1 VHDSCARRGLCT
13 HDARGGRAHPHPNH
27 FCLPAPHSLSPLPH
41 SRTRRAPAPASH
53 PRAPEE
59 PRRRPP
65 WSRACFTSVAIPCCI
80 RCLGELCLNAS
91 NPGRPSVRPFPS
103 ISLCPRSLDLH
114 HAAGVL
120 LPSARGLTTSLPPFK
135 GPRALSRGNQP
146 PPAPDFPFS
155 AIVCA
160 QSLAEV
166 ELPYHQAI
174 LPGTATLRCFCAGVV
189 PTDAFA
195 MSPRSHL
202 GPSQLPRASAC
213 LRPRLWRSSTMESG
227 DAAGGSQGDPTQAC
241 REISSVHL
249 RSGGLD
255 LNRADQILTI
265 RSGSGRSNSFP
276 HPHPCRWARPVSPP
290 RVTP

>member
-1 VHDSCARRGLCT
+1 MTRAHAVDSAPMTHAEAAPTPTPTIFVCLHPTRSPPSLTHALAELQHLPRTRVHQRSPTVVRRGL
-13 HDARGGRAHPHPNH
+13 G
-27 FCLPAPHSLSPLPH
+27 LV
-41 SRTRRAPAPASH
+41 SR
-53 PRAPEE
+53 
-59 PRRRPP
+59 P
-65 WSRACFTSVAIPCCI
+65 WSIPCCI

-120 LPSARGLTTSLPPFK
+120 LPSTRGLTTSLPPFK

-160 QSLAEV
+160 QSLAGV